1 MTIDNS
7 SYLVTTGSNMHHM
20 IVMTIDYSGYLVTT
34 GSNRHHM
41 IVMTIDY
48 SSYLATTGDNR
59 DRSRRGWWNCRSSLL
74 NVSSF
79 KNNFKISALNQFYI
93 LI

>member
-1 MTIDNS
+1 MTVDYS
-7 SYLVTTGSNMHHM
+7 SYLVTTGSKRHHM
-20 IVMTIDYSGYLVTT
+20 LVMTIDYSGYLVTT

-79 KNNFKISALNQFYI
+79 KTISKLAL
-93 LI
+93 